1 VLSTQRAARPAN
13 IKWTSTWLCS
23 AALGLFAAAASGAAP
38 SELKTMAVSEIQAGM
53 KGFGLSVFEGT
64 TPERF
69 DVEVIGVLH
78 KFRPDQDLVLIK
90 TPHPL
95 LDHTGSVAG
104 MSGSPVYLDGRLIGA
119 YAYGWSFGKDP
130 IAGVT
135 PISNMLKELARPRR
149 PDAFPLAPPLSKPRQ
164 ASAAPTGYQGG
175 ERRDAF
181 WALSD
186 LARRRG
192 PRVTDRE
199 HSQLVPCAT
208 PLLVGGV
215 TAPVARM
222 LQERL
227 SPLGLEVLEA
237 ASGASAGT
245 DAGPSGYVDG
255 GSIAVTL
262 MRGDVQATA
271 VGTVTHVAGKRSIA
285 FGHPMLDA
293 GEVGLPTATSRVI
306 HVLASERSSFKMA
319 EAIKPMGALIHDRQ
333 SAIVVD
339 SDVTPAVI
347 PVRIQVRGL
356 PGLPR
361 EVWNVEVVSHRQL
374 TPAMVLTALGSAMG
388 ASLNDSDD
396 MMYRAES
403 RVLIKGQEAQHLI
416 DEGHAGNGISQ
427 MGALARLRVF
437 DLLESAYANPFGR
450 ADVERVEIDLHVR
463 FGHEVTELVSVQ
475 LTSDE
480 LDPGEPARA
489 VLTMRPYGGAIEQRV
504 VEVPIPA
511 SLAGEQL
518 ELEVMPGDQVRLE
531 RPIARNLA
539 DVLANVRSG
548 LPGTSLVLSLQ
559 RKSRGMTLA
568 GFVIPDLPGSM
579 LDSLASGNDTARTP
593 LFVTHERTTLP
604 MGRVITGQAK
614 LSLTVRKEKR

>member
-1 VLSTQRAARPAN
+1 MP
-13 IKWTSTWLCS
+13 
-23 AALGLFAAAASGAAP
+23 
-38 SELKTMAVSEIQAGM
+38 VSEIQAGM
-53 KGFGLSVFEGT
+53 KGYGLSVFRGT

-95 LDHTGSVAG
+95 LEHTGSVAG

-135 PISNMLKELARPRR
+135 PISNMLKELGRPRR
-149 PDAFPLAPPLSKPRQ
+149 PDAFPLAPPLS
-164 ASAAPTGYQGG
+164 AAPAKPVAPRGYMGG

-181 WALSD
+181 WALD
-186 LARRRG
+186 ELGRKRR
-192 PRVTDRE
+192 PRLDDRAPP
-199 HSQLVPCAT
+199 QLVPCAT

-215 TAPVARM
+215 TPAAARV
-222 LQERL
+222 LRERL

-237 ASGASAGT
+237 ASGASAAT
-245 DAGPSGYVDG
+245 DAGPSEYVDG

-262 MRGDVQATA
+262 IRGDVQATA
-271 VGTVTHVAGKRSIA
+271 VGTVTHVAGRRAVA

-319 EAIKPMGALIHDRQ
+319 EAIKPLGALIHDRQ
-333 SAIVVD
+333 SAVVVD
-339 SDVTPAVI
+339 SDVSPAVI
-347 PVRIQVRGL
+347 PVRIRVRGV

-361 EVWNVEVVSHRQL
+361 EVWNVEVANHRLL
-374 TPAMVLTALGSAMG
+374 TPAMVLTALGSAVG
-388 ASLNDSDD
+388 ATLNDSDD
-396 MMYRAES
+396 MMFRAQS
-403 RVLIKGQEAQHLI
+403 RVRIKEQPEQQVI
-416 DEGHAGNGISQ
+416 DEGHAGNGISHL
-427 MGALARLRVF
+427 GALARLRVF
-437 DLLESAYANPFGR
+437 DLLESAYANPFGQ
-450 ADVERVEIDLHVR
+450 AQVERVEIDLDVR
-463 FGHEVTELVSVQ
+463 FGREVSELVSAQ
-475 LTSDE
+475 LAMDE
-480 LDPGEPARA
+480 LDPGEPARV
-489 VLTMRPYGGAIEQRV
+489 VLTLRPYGGPTEQRV
-504 VEVPIPA
+504 VELPIPA

-518 ELEVMPGDQVRLE
+518 ELEILPGDQVRLP
-531 RPIARNLA
+531 RPIPRNLG
-539 DVLANVRSG
+539 DVLENVRAG

-579 LDSLASGNDTARTP
+579 LDSLASSNDSARTP
-593 LFVTHERTTLP
+593 MFVTHQRTTLP
-604 MGRVITGQAK
+604 MGRIITGQAK
-614 LSLTVRKEKR
+614 LSLSIRKERQ